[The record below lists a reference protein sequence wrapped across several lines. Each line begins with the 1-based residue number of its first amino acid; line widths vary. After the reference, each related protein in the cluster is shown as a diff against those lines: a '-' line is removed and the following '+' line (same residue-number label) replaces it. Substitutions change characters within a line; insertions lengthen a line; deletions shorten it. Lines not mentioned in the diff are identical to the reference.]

1 MDKAISQ
8 LLTKMAYTPPK
19 FQGQLYHSGYA
30 TQDPE
35 QYANSVSRDV
45 QQYGQLTPG
54 SYAYN
59 QVMKQ
64 RGFSPEYMQG
74 LTSVGGRILGAA
86 ADPKFV
92 AGMQSG
98 LANLKDLYSDIDPV
112 QAMGGYGNVARYAAM
127 NPIEAAKAGW
137 KAFTGTAPAYGQNIA
152 KSVVSN
158 LDYNSPLMQQYKTRR
173 ATSDM
178 HNAIQ
183 GIGQNWGQFGSGLRG
198 ILSFLL
204 NMGSKIPGYNYLVNK
219 LVDFRGGEDQFNEAK
234 RQFAQAPAL
243 PPQAFP
249 PSAATA
255 AQLGASVL
263 PGFVNSN
270 PAAGVMG
277 GLSSFFKR
285 SSHQPYSNYKVTRT
299 RCGTEV
305 LTPWNPR

>member
-8 LLTKMAYTPPK
+8 LLTKMAYTPAK
-19 FQGQLYHSGYA
+19 FQGQLYHSGYS

-35 QYANSVSRDV
+35 EYANSVSRDV

-54 SYAYN
+54 SYTYN

-64 RGFSPEYMQG
+64 KGFSPEYMQG
-74 LTSVGGRILGAA
+74 LTSVGGRVLGAA

-98 LANLKDLYSDIDPV
+98 TADLSNLYSDIDPV
-112 QAMGGYGNVARYAAM
+112 QAMGGYGNVASYAAM

-137 KAFTGTAPAYGQNIA
+137 KAFTGTTPAYGQDIA

-158 LDYNSPLMQQYKTRR
+158 LDYNSPLMRQAKERG
-173 ATSDM
+173 ATSYLQ
-178 HNAIQ
+178 NAIQ
-183 GIGQNWGQFGSGLRG
+183 GLGQNWGQFGSGLRG
-198 ILSFLL
+198 VLSFLL
-204 NMGSKIPGYNYLVNK
+204 GMGSKIPGYGYLANK
-219 LVDFRGGEDQFNEAK
+219 LVDFAGGQNQFNQA
-234 RQFAQAPAL
+234 RGQFAQAPAL
-243 PPQAFP
+243 PPQAIP
-249 PSAATA
+249 PST
-255 AQLGASVL
+255 QVGASVL
-263 PGFVNSN
+263 PGFVNAN
-270 PAAGVMG
+270 PGVG
-277 GLSSFFKR
+277 AISALSGLFKR